1 MSSLPATPHTKNSQ
15 LTVIIKPMVVTLTGS
30 NKFVLQAAL
39 ASLTAEFIREQGE
52 IAVERLDGEEATF
65 DRLRESLQSTP
76 FLASKKM
83 VILHNA
89 SANKQFV
96 EQAEKLLTEL
106 PETTEAV
113 LVEPKLDKRLS
124 YYKFLKK
131 VTQLRDFSEL
141 DENGLAQW
149 LAESAQARGGHLN
162 ISDARYLVERVGLD
176 QQLLDNELEKLLLY
190 DPTVTRTTID
200 LLTEQAPQ
208 STIFELLDAAFSGNL
223 KRSLT
228 LYNEQRQQKVEPANI
243 IAMLTWQLRSLAL
256 IKTAASRSVDSI
268 AKETKLNPYVIQKAQ
283 TVASRI
289 TFEHL
294 KRLISDLL
302 TLDVRSKRESIDLD
316 EALQLFLM
324 KITV

>member
-1 MSSLPATPHTKNSQ
+1 
-15 LTVIIKPMVVTLTGS
+15 
-30 NKFVLQAAL
+30 
-39 ASLTAEFIREQGE
+39 
-52 IAVERLDGEEATF
+52 
-65 DRLRESLQSTP
+65 
-76 FLASKKM
+76 M

>member
-1 MSSLPATPHTKNSQ
+1 
-15 LTVIIKPMVVTLTGS
+15 MVVTLTGT
-30 NKFVLQAAL
+30 NKFVLQTAL
-39 ASLTAEFIREQGE
+39 AALTAEFIREQGE

-76 FLASKKM
+76 FLANKKM
-83 VILHNA
+83 VILHNG

-96 EQAEKLLTEL
+96 ERAEKLLTEL

-113 LVEPKLDKRLS
+113 LVEPKLDKRSS

-131 VTQLRDFSEL
+131 SSELRDFTEL

-149 LAESAQARGGHLN
+149 LVESAQAREGRLS
-162 ISDARYLVERVGLD
+162 ISDARYLAERVGLD
-176 QQLLDNELEKLLLY
+176 QQLLDNELDKLLLY
-190 DPTVTRTTID
+190 APAVTRETID
-200 LLTEQAPQ
+200 LLTEPAPQ

-223 KRSLT
+223 KRSLN

-256 IKTAASRSVDSI
+256 VKTAAGRSVDSI
-268 AKETKLNPYVIQKAQ
+268 ARETKLNPYVIQKAQ
-283 TVASRI
+283 TGAAGI
-289 TFEHL
+289 TFGHL
-294 KRLISDLL
+294 KQLISDLL
-302 TLDVRSKRESIDLD
+302 VLDVRSKRESIDLD

-324 KITV
+324 KIAV

>member
-1 MSSLPATPHTKNSQ
+1 
-15 LTVIIKPMVVTLTGS
+15 MVVTLTGT
-30 NKFVLQAAL
+30 NKFVLQTALAAL
-39 ASLTAEFIREQGE
+39 TVEFVREQGE

-65 DRLRESLQSTP
+65 DRLRESLQSMP

-106 PETTEAV
+106 PEMTEAV
-113 LVEPKLDKRLS
+113 LVEPKLDKRSS

-131 VTQLRDFSEL
+131 ATELRDFTEL

-149 LAESAQARGGHLN
+149 LVESAQTKGGRLA
-162 ISDARYLVERVGLD
+162 IGDARYLVERVGPN
-176 QQLLDNELEKLLLY
+176 QQLLDNELDKLLLY
-190 DPTVTRTTID
+190 STTVIKETID
-200 LLTEQAPQ
+200 LLTEPAPQ

-223 KRSLT
+223 KRSLA

-256 IKTAASRSVDSI
+256 IKTAASRSVDSV
-268 AKETKLNPYVIQKAQ
+268 AKETKTNPYVIQKAQ
-283 TVASRI
+283 AAASRI
-289 TFEHL
+289 TFEYL

-324 KITV
+324 KIAI

>member
-1 MSSLPATPHTKNSQ
+1 
-15 LTVIIKPMVVTLTGS
+15 MVVTLTGT
-30 NKFVLQAAL
+30 NKFVLQTAL
-39 ASLTAEFIREQGE
+39 AALTAEFIREQGE

-76 FLASKKM
+76 FLANKKM
-83 VILHNA
+83 VILHNG

-113 LVEPKLDKRLS
+113 LVEPKLDKRSS

-131 VTQLRDFSEL
+131 SSELRDFTEL

-149 LAESAQARGGHLN
+149 LVESAQAREGRLS
-162 ISDARYLVERVGLD
+162 ISDARYLAERVGLD
-176 QQLLDNELEKLLLY
+176 QQLLDNELDKLLLY
-190 DPTVTRTTID
+190 APAVTRETID
-200 LLTEQAPQ
+200 LLTEPAPQ

-223 KRSLT
+223 KRSLN

-256 IKTAASRSVDSI
+256 VKTAAGRSVDSI
-268 AKETKLNPYVIQKAQ
+268 ARETKLNPYVIQKAQ
-283 TVASRI
+283 TGAAGI
-289 TFEHL
+289 TFGHL
-294 KRLISDLL
+294 KQLISDLL
-302 TLDVRSKRESIDLD
+302 VLDVRSKRESIDLD

-324 KITV
+324 KIAV

>member
-1 MSSLPATPHTKNSQ
+1 
-15 LTVIIKPMVVTLTGS
+15 MVVTLTGT

-39 ASLTAEFIREQGE
+39 AALTAEFISEQGE
-52 IAVERLDGEEATF
+52 IAVERLDGEEATY
-65 DRLRESLQSTP
+65 DRLRESLQSMP
-76 FLASKKM
+76 FFASKKM
-83 VILHNA
+83 VVLQNA
-89 SANKQFV
+89 SANKKFV

-106 PETTEAV
+106 PEMTEAV

-131 VTQLRDFSEL
+131 ATELRDFSEL

-149 LAESAQARGGHLN
+149 LVESAQARGGRLS
-162 ISDARYLVERVGLD
+162 ISAARYLIERVGLD
-176 QQLLDNELEKLLLY
+176 QQLLDKELEKLMLY
-190 DPTVTRTTID
+190 IPDVTVATIN
-200 LLTEQAPQ
+200 LLTEPAPQ

-223 KRSLT
+223 KRSLAI
-228 LYNEQRQQKVEPANI
+228 YNEQRQQKVEPANI

-268 AKETKLNPYVIQKAQ
+268 AKEAKLNPYVIQKAQ
-283 TVASRI
+283 TAASRI

-294 KRLISDLL
+294 KQLISDLL

-324 KITV
+324 KIAV

>member
-1 MSSLPATPHTKNSQ
+1 
-15 LTVIIKPMVVTLTGS
+15 MVVTLTGT
-30 NKFVLQAAL
+30 NKFVLQTAL
-39 ASLTAEFIREQGE
+39 AALTAEFIREQGE

-76 FLASKKM
+76 FLANKKM
-83 VILHNA
+83 VILHNG

-113 LVEPKLDKRLS
+113 LVEPKLDKRSS

-131 VTQLRDFSEL
+131 SSELRDFTEL

-149 LAESAQARGGHLN
+149 LVESAQAREGRLS
-162 ISDARYLVERVGLD
+162 ISDARYLAERVGLD
-176 QQLLDNELEKLLLY
+176 QQLLDNELDKLLLY
-190 DPTVTRTTID
+190 APAVTRETID
-200 LLTEQAPQ
+200 LLTEPAPQ

-223 KRSLT
+223 KRSLN
-228 LYNEQRQQKVEPANI
+228 LYNEQRQQNVEPANI

-256 IKTAASRSVDSI
+256 VKTAAGRSVDSI
-268 AKETKLNPYVIQKAQ
+268 ARETKLNPYVIQKAQ
-283 TVASRI
+283 TGAAGI
-289 TFEHL
+289 TFGHL
-294 KRLISDLL
+294 KQLISDLL
-302 TLDVRSKRESIDLD
+302 VLDVRSKRESIDLD

-324 KITV
+324 KIAV

>member
-1 MSSLPATPHTKNSQ
+1 
-15 LTVIIKPMVVTLTGS
+15 MVVTLTGT
-30 NKFVLQAAL
+30 NKFVLQTAL
-39 ASLTAEFIREQGE
+39 AVLTAEFIRDQGE

-65 DRLRESLQSTP
+65 DRLRESLQSMP

-131 VTQLRDFSEL
+131 ATDLRDFTEL
-141 DENGLAQW
+141 DEIGLAKW
-149 LAESAQARGGHLN
+149 LAESAQAGGGRLS

-176 QQLLDNELEKLLLY
+176 QQLLDNELEKLWLY
-190 DPTVTRTTID
+190 ARNVTKETID
-200 LLTEQAPQ
+200 LLTEPAPQ

-223 KRSLT
+223 RRSLT
-228 LYNEQRQQKVEPANI
+228 LYNEQRQQKMEPANI

-283 TVASRI
+283 TAASRI

-294 KRLISDLL
+294 KQLISDLL

-316 EALQLFLM
+316 EALQLFLI
-324 KITV
+324 KIAV